1 MKGLLAPLF
10 CGTLFGFGLA
20 MSGMTDV
27 TKVIGFLD
35 LFGNWDPSLAFVMGG
50 GLLVTVPVFQLGI
63 GRMKAPLFDSEFHL
77 PGRSDLDGKLICGA
91 ALFGIGWGMVGLCPG
106 PAIAS
111 LAYLNVEV
119 VYFLIAM
126 FSGMF
131 LADFIEHMF
140 KPDIVATE
148 TTD

>member
-1 MKGLLAPLF
+1 
-10 CGTLFGFGLA
+10 
-20 MSGMTDV
+20 
-27 TKVIGFLD
+27 
-35 LFGNWDPSLAFVMGG
+35 
-50 GLLVTVPVFQLGI
+50 
-63 GRMKAPLFDSEFHL
+63 MKAPLFDSEFHL